1 MWETILL
8 LLRSCD
14 FSITVQNELP
24 VHVEVALLLLQMLI
38 RPFAV
43 VRNIKKALNL
53 LSFIVTMI
61 GDWSSLLSVQAA
73 VDLSSVCQ
81 AWLMF
86 SI

>member
-1 MWETILL
+1 MWETIL

-24 VHVEVALLLLQMLI
+24 VHVEVALLLLQMLS

-43 VRNIKKALNL
+43 VRNIKKASNL
-53 LSFIVTMI
+53 LSFVVTMI

-73 VDLSSVCQ
+73 VDLYSVCQ

>member
-14 FSITVQNELP
+14 FLITVQNELP
-24 VHVEVALLLLQMLI
+24 VHMEGALLLQILS
-38 RPFAV
+38 RPIAV
-43 VRNIKKALNL
+43 VWNIKKALNL
-53 LSFIVTMI
+53 FSFVVTLI